1 MIYNDNA
8 KISTKIMNQLVHF
21 ILVCRSISVQLQ
33 GYIYIYI
40 YILIILP
47 KINRL
52 VSIERWW
59 LQDSILKA
67 KNKSEETGQRSSDDE
82 VSKFILHNRKREFF

>member
-8 KISTKIMNQLVHF
+8 KISTKIMNQLIHF

-33 GYIYIYI
+33 GYIYI
-40 YILIILP
+40 LIILP
-47 KINRL
+47 KISRL

-67 KNKSEETGQRSSDDE
+67 KNKSEETGGDQPKVLR
-82 VSKFILHNRKREFF
+82 

>member
-8 KISTKIMNQLVHF
+8 KISTKIMNQLIHF

-40 YILIILP
+40 YIDNP
-47 KINRL
+47 SKNQYVGKYRTL
-52 VSIERWW
+52 VVEIGR
-59 LQDSILKA
+59 A
-67 KNKSEETGQRSSDDE
+67 H
-82 VSKFILHNRKREFF
+82 V